1 MKGREDGLHRGVR
14 DTSVINYKLYKDA
27 FYRAVAGSFKQHLK
41 ISRLALP
48 RCWVSGSSCWLRKY
62 LCFLSS
68 EERKVKQNPS
78 EKIYDTGF
86 NDDEKLNFIKICD
99 NLPASHIRGFPGVP
113 QLLMST

>member
-27 FYRAVAGSFKQHLK
+27 FYRAVAGSFKHLK

-99 NLPASHIRGFPGVP
+99 NLPASHIRGLPGVS
-113 QLLMST
+113 QLLVST